1 MKLKEFVREL
11 SGSTF
16 VKMVDP
22 DNHVFSYDQWPYREV
37 LEMDIQS
44 KCLSIFISQNSCTI
58 NVSGLLI
65 KYDDRDRPAPR
76 YDKGRSALLD
86 DIRMR
91 LSKQST
97 IITNLEEQLRIHQSI
112 YKSLKDEMNTLEM
125 NIKQISPQ
133 NDIDVP
139 LDYLIEFSRARQH
152 AYESSLNINKN
163 LPDGD
168 SIPATKLPRPEEVSL
183 KSLKYLNYL
192 GDDKM
197 SSLGTSDEFRNEIK
211 KARKKIISALS
222 PIEEKVDVILTDMDA
237 IQLSIGEK
245 SAEIMDETI
254 RNIRSIDA
262 LEKRVSNVTTWASE
276 SSIIHE
282 NEYKGLN
289 RKLDLIL
296 DLLNNKA
303 TNTKVDNDKAD
314 IEEKAQESPSK
325 TTKSTKRK

>member
-76 YDKGRSALLD
+76 YEKGRSALLN

-91 LSKQST
+91 LSQESAV
-97 IITNLEEQLRIHQSI
+97 IVNLEEEIRRHQCI
-112 YKSLKDEMNTLEM
+112 QKSLKEELDHLVSEM
-125 NIKQISPQ
+125 KQVDQ
-133 NDIDVP
+133 RNDIDVP

-163 LPDGD
+163 LPNED
-168 SIPATKLPRPEEVSL
+168 SIPATKLSGPKEL
-183 KSLKYLNYL
+183 SLKYLNSL
-192 GDDKM
+192 GDVKM
-197 SSLGTSDEFRNEIK
+197 SSLGTSDESRNEIK

-237 IQLSIGEK
+237 ILLNIGEK

-296 DLLNNKA
+296 ELLNNKA
-303 TNTKVDNDKAD
+303 TNTKVDNGKAD